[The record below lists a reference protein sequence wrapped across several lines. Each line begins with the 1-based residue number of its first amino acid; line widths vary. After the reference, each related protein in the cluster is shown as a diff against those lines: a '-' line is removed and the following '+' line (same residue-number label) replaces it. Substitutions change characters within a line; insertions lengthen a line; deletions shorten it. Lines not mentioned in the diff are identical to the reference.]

1 MNEDPYLEG
10 IPEDELAR
18 FVAFRA
24 KVEGTNI
31 STKTLLATD
40 YLNHFNEIIMM
51 LEMLPDCPECI
62 EEAKEWCPRT
72 YQEHFQASSFKDKGL
87 AIEAYDNVPS
97 KFRQPFE
104 QVIDQMNRVVA
115 MTIKRF
121 EAAMAEGVAPEAERP
136 FVGEATALLHRM
148 GDMASAVIHGSDKTL
163 DQDEIDNVIGAEQA

>member
-1 MNEDPYLEG
+1 MTDDLTHHD

-18 FVAFRA
+18 FMAFRA
-24 KVEGTNI
+24 RLEGANI
-31 STKTLLATD
+31 NADTLLATD
-40 YLNHFNEIIMM
+40 YLNHFNEIIMI

-62 EEAKEWCPRT
+62 EEAKEWRPRT
-72 YQEHFQASSFKDKGL
+72 YKEHFQASSFKDKEL

-121 EAAMAEGVAPEAERP
+121 ELAMEEAGDVEAARP
-136 FVGEATALLHRM
+136 FIGEATALLHRM

-163 DQDEIDNVIGAEQA
+163 DQDEIDYVMGG